1 MNAHYTIFFIIS
13 GHTSPQPINKIFIFT
28 LTARE
33 SKYRGKK
40 CKIIGTIPKHSKN

>member
-1 MNAHYTIFFIIS
+1 MLIKQFLLYQDTLHLSLLTKY
-13 GHTSPQPINKIFIFT
+13 FIFV